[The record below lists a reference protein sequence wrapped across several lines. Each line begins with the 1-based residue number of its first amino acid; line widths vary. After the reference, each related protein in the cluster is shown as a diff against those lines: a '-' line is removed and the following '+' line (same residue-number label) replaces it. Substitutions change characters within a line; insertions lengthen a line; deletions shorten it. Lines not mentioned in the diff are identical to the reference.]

1 MKVVYL
7 ATAPLPYDTP
17 ILNELSRRVDLHVVY
32 LGQAHAMSS
41 FVNSF
46 GTPAEFHWS
55 THRSVSVRL
64 PRVDFWTQL
73 TIGLTGELERLRPDV
88 VMSKSWNPFILEAL
102 AWKALRRRSFLMWS
116 ESSRSS
122 GLLRGRVSQLL
133 RRAVLRSSDR
143 IVTIGSQATAWITED
158 LGVPADKVTTSCLPS
173 GFADEASSQGL
184 FRRIGRFDAAAPRFL
199 FVGRLVAL
207 KQLPRLLDA
216 FAVVRAQHPAATLT
230 VVGDGPMRAELE
242 ARTGGSGR
250 GVTFA
255 GWAEGEELRRALR
268 EHDVLVLPSEREV
281 WGLVVNEALA
291 HGLYVI
297 ASDAVGSAH
306 DLLAGPALGARVP
319 VHDTAA
325 LAAAMVHAVAAHGHS
340 DEERRERSEA
350 VGGCSAERF
359 AADLHSAA
367 QSAVRQR
374 ARGAGRRRRD
384 P

>member
-1 MKVVYL
+1 MRVVYL

-17 ILNELSRRVDLHVVY
+17 ILNALSRRVDLHVVY
-32 LGQAHAMSS
+32 LGESHAMSN
-41 FVNSF
+41 FVDSF
-46 GTPAEFHWS
+46 GTPPHFHWS

-64 PRVDFWTQL
+64 PRVDFWIQV
-73 TIGLTGELERLRPDV
+73 TIGLTRELERLRPDV
-88 VMSKSWNPFILEAL
+88 VLSKSWNPFILEAL
-102 AWKALRRRSFLMWS
+102 AWKSVRRRSFLMWS
-116 ESSRSS
+116 ESNRSS

-158 LGVPADKVTTSCLPS
+158 LGVPADKVTISCLPS
-173 GFADEASSQGL
+173 GFADEAREQGL

-199 FVGRLVAL
+199 FVGRLVGL

-216 FAVVRAQHPAATLT
+216 FAMVRLEHPAARLT
-230 VVGDGPMRAELE
+230 VVGDGPMRTELE
-242 ARTGGSGR
+242 ARTGGTGS

-255 GWAEGEELRRALR
+255 GWAEGDELRNALR

-297 ASDAVGSAH
+297 ATDAVGSAH
-306 DLLAGPALGARVP
+306 DLLVSPAVGARVP

-325 LAAAMVHAVAAHGHS
+325 LATAMDAAVTAQGHS
-340 DEERRERSEA
+340 DDERRVRSEA
-350 VGGCSAERF
+350 IAGCSAERF
-359 AADLHSAA
+359 AADLHEAA
-367 QSAVRQR
+367 QLAV
-374 ARGAGRRRRD
+374 RRRRTR
-384 P
+384 

>member
-1 MKVVYL
+1 MRVVYL

-32 LGQAHAMSS
+32 LGQSHAMSS
-41 FVNSF
+41 FVDDF
-46 GTPAEFHWS
+46 GILPEFSWS

-64 PRVDFWTQL
+64 PGLDFWTQV
-73 TIGLTGELERLRPDV
+73 TIGLTGKLQRLRPDV

-102 AWKALRRRSFLMWS
+102 AWKTVRRRSFLMWS

-143 IVTIGSQATAWITED
+143 IVTIGSQATAWLTED
-158 LGVPADKVTTSCLPS
+158 LGVPAAKVTTSCLPS
-173 GFADEASSQGL
+173 GFADTARSQGRY
-184 FRRIGRFDAAAPRFL
+184 RRIGRFDAAAPRFL

-216 FAVVRAQHPAATLT
+216 FAMVRADHPGATLT

-242 ARTGGSGR
+242 ERAGS

-255 GWAEGEELRRALR
+255 GWAEGEALSR
-268 EHDVLVLPSEREV
+268 TLQEHDVLVLPSEREV

-297 ASDAVGSAH
+297 ATDAVGSAH
-306 DLLAGPALGARVP
+306 DLLATPGVGARVP
-319 VHDTAA
+319 VHDTVALGTAMSAA
-325 LAAAMVHAVAAHGHS
+325 VEAQQHS
-340 DEERRERSEA
+340 DDERRVRSESMA
-350 VGGCSAERF
+350 VCSAERF
-359 AADLHSAA
+359 AADLYEAA
-367 QSAVRQR
+367 ELAVR
-374 ARGAGRRRRD
+374 GGR
-384 P
+384 

>member
-1 MKVVYL
+1 MRVVYL

-32 LGQAHAMSS
+32 LRQSHAMSS
-41 FVNSF
+41 FVDDF
-46 GTPAEFHWS
+46 GIPPEFEWS

-64 PRVDFWTQL
+64 PGLDFWTQV
-73 TIGLTGELERLRPDV
+73 TIGLTGKLERLRPDV

-102 AWKALRRRSFLMWS
+102 AWKTVRRRSFLMWS
-116 ESSRSS
+116 ESTRVS

-143 IVTIGSQATAWITED
+143 IVTIGSQASAWITED

-173 GFADEASSQGL
+173 GFADEATTRGL

-199 FVGRLVAL
+199 FVGRLVAR
-207 KQLPRLLDA
+207 KQPSRLLAA
-216 FAVVRAQHPAATLT
+216 FTQVRAELPAATLT
-230 VVGDGPMRAELE
+230 VVGDGPLRAELE
-242 ARTGGSGR
+242 ARSSGDGS

-255 GWAEGEELRRALR
+255 GWAEGDELRRAMR

-297 ASDAVGSAH
+297 ATDDVGSAH
-306 DLLAGPALGARVP
+306 DLLTTPAVGTRVP
-319 VHDTAA
+319 VHDTVA
-325 LAAAMVHAVAAHGHS
+325 LATAMTAAVATQRHS
-340 DEERRERSEA
+340 DDERRVRSQVIAE
-350 VGGCSAERF
+350 CSAEQF
-359 AADLHSAA
+359 AADLHEAA
-367 QSAVRQR
+367 RAAVR
-374 ARGAGRRRRD
+374 GRRQPGRR
-384 P
+384 

>member
-1 MKVVYL
+1 MRVVYL

-32 LGQAHAMSS
+32 LGRSHAMSS
-41 FVNSF
+41 FVDDF
-46 GTPAEFHWS
+46 GTPPEFHWS

-64 PRVDFWTQL
+64 PGLDFWTQV
-73 TIGLTGELERLRPDV
+73 TIGLTGKLQRLSPDV
-88 VMSKSWNPFILEAL
+88 IMSKSWNPFIFEAL
-102 AWKALRRRSFLMWS
+102 AWKTVRRRSFLMWS

-158 LGVPADKVTTSCLPS
+158 LGVPAGKVTTSCLPS
-173 GFADEASSQGL
+173 GFADQARTRGL
-184 FRRIGRFDAAAPRFL
+184 HSRIGRFDPAAPRFL

-216 FAVVRAQHPAATLT
+216 FAMVRAEHPAATLT
-230 VVGDGPMRAELE
+230 IVGDGPMRAELE
-242 ARTGGSGR
+242 ARAGESGS

-255 GWAEGEELRRALR
+255 GWAEGDALSSTLR

-297 ASDAVGSAH
+297 ATDAVGSAH
-306 DLLAGPALGARVP
+306 DLLATPAVGARVP
-319 VHDTAA
+319 VHDTVA
-325 LAAAMVHAVAAHGHS
+325 LGTAMSAAVAARRHS
-340 DEERRERSEA
+340 DDERRVRSESIA
-350 VGGCSAERF
+350 GCSAERF
-359 AADLHSAA
+359 AADLHEAA
-367 QSAVRQR
+367 QAAVR
-374 ARGAGRRRRD
+374 GRRR